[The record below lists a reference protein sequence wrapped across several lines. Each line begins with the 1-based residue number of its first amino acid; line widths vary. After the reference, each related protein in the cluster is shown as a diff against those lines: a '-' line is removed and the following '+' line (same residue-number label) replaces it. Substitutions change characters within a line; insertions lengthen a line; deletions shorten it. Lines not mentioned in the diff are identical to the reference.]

1 MQTQRAKASRSPPA
15 ISKPIPIDE
24 YRPAS
29 PPMTPP
35 RQRGGSISSPR
46 TWLSRTSTNSS
57 AHSIPYAPSK
67 PVRISEPK
75 FLNGLDVF
83 ATQRSGPLGTGA
95 VVVKTP
101 QEALAGSRCFSP
113 FRAELEPDEDEV
125 CGDEQCEDAIR
136 KPPPRPESPPLP
148 PIPAESPVATEPP
161 RSHTPPRPTRPVPEC
176 PPVSPSVSESS
187 STSTYAGSSE
197 SPTTLAASPL
207 RPSLKTRS
215 PQPSEYFP
223 PVPALPANLSCSPPQ
238 PPFDAI
244 LLSPP
249 LTGHVEP
256 SRVIVSLETSTT
268 THRTTL
274 STLMSRPSFLST
286 FLKDLLPARRRDSD
300 ATSLYSE
307 VSEADSSFNSIFHQH
322 LASSG
327 LLSQASTV
335 MHVFLDRPSAPYA
348 HVLAYLRS
356 PPSTP
361 ENPAVLP
368 RAVQL
373 TGSSTSRLEA
383 LLELRDEARYLD
395 LEELYKLCND
405 ELRLRQAR
413 PSPGPLGLHIRGLS
427 SASSASLR
435 SVTTLRDIA
444 EDEVGMAAENSRD
457 SGFASLR
464 AKKSSKANS
473 DKSGTPTPTP
483 GAQRGRTTTRR
494 EAVGSQRPKPQPGWI

>member
-46 TWLSRTSTNSS
+46 NWLTRTSTNSS
-57 AHSIPYAPSK
+57 THSVPYAPSK
-67 PVRISEPK
+67 PVRISEPR
-75 FLNGLDVF
+75 FLKGFDAF
-83 ATQRSGPLGTGA
+83 ATHRSGTLGTGA
-95 VVVKTP
+95 TIVKTP
-101 QEALAGSRCFSP
+101 QEALTGSRCFSP
-113 FRAELEPDEDEV
+113 FRTELESDEDEV
-125 CGDEQCEDAIR
+125 PDDAQSGDGVQD
-136 KPPPRPESPPLP
+136 PPLRPESPPLP
-148 PIPAESPVATEPP
+148 PIPAESPIATEPP

-176 PPVSPSVSESS
+176 PPISPSVSESS
-187 STSTYAGSSE
+187 TTSTYAPSPE
-197 SPTTLAASPL
+197 SPATLTASPL

-215 PQPSEYFP
+215 PQPSEYCP
-223 PVPALPANLSCSPPQ
+223 PVPALPTNLSCSPPQ
-238 PPFDAI
+238 APFDAL

-249 LTGHVEP
+249 LTGHVDP
-256 SRVIVSLETSTT
+256 SKVIVSLETSTM

-300 ATSLYSE
+300 ATSVYSE

-327 LLSQASTV
+327 LLSQAATT

-348 HVLAYLRS
+348 HILSYLRS

-361 ENPAVLP
+361 ESPAILP

-373 TGSSTSRLEA
+373 SGSSTSRLEA

-395 LEELYKLCND
+395 LEELSKLCND

-413 PSPGPLGLHIRGLS
+413 TSPGPLGLHIRGLS
-427 SASSASLR
+427 NASSTSLR

-444 EDEVGMAAENSRD
+444 EDEAGKAEGGSRD

-464 AKKSSKANS
+464 AKKSMKANS
-473 DKSGTPTPTP
+473 DESATPMP
-483 GAQRGRTTTRR
+483 GAPRGRPTTRK
-494 EAVGSQRPKPQPGWI
+494 EAVVSQRPKPQPGWI

>member
-15 ISKPIPIDE
+15 ISKPIPTDE
-24 YRPAS
+24 YRPVS

-57 AHSIPYAPSK
+57 SHSIPYAPSK

-75 FLNGLDVF
+75 FLNGFDVF
-83 ATQRSGPLGTGA
+83 ATQRSGSLGTGA
-95 VVVKTP
+95 VIVKTP

-113 FRAELEPDEDEV
+113 FRAELEPDEDEG
-125 CGDEQCEDAIR
+125 CEDEQREDA
-136 KPPPRPESPPLP
+136 SPPLP
-148 PIPAESPVATEPP
+148 PIPAESPIATELP

-197 SPTTLAASPL
+197 SPVTLTASPL

-223 PVPALPANLSCSPPQ
+223 PVPALPANLSGSPPQ
-238 PPFDAI
+238 PP
-244 LLSPP
+244 
-249 LTGHVEP
+249 
-256 SRVIVSLETSTT
+256 VIVSLETSTM

-300 ATSLYSE
+300 ATSIYSE

-327 LLSQASTV
+327 LLSQATTA

-373 TGSSTSRLEA
+373 TGSH
-383 LLELRDEARYLD
+383 LRDEARYLD
-395 LEELYKLCND
+395 LD
-405 ELRLRQAR
+405 EL
-413 PSPGPLGLHIRGLS
+413 
-427 SASSASLR
+427 ASSTSLR

-444 EDEVGMAAENSRD
+444 EDEAGRAAESSRD

-464 AKKSSKANS
+464 AKKSFKASS
-473 DKSGTPTPTP
+473 DESGTPTPTP
-483 GAQRGRTTTRR
+483 GAQRGRTTTRKD
-494 EAVGSQRPKPQPGWI
+494 AVGSQRPKPQPGWI